1 MPEDISNKLVIGIST
16 RALFDLTQSN
26 QIFEEQGID
35 AYRQH
40 QIALENEILQP
51 GNSFNLVNKLLNINQ
66 FGDFVEVILLS
77 RNSADCGIRIFNSI
91 NHYGLNISR
100 AAFTNGSR
108 RHPYIKAFGVD
119 LFLSANHDDVLHTL
133 NQGNAAATVLPSS
146 AATQDASDQLRI
158 AFDGDAV
165 LFSDEAERIY
175 QHDGLDAF
183 HQSEQQRKDQP
194 LQLGPFSG
202 FLEAL
207 HRIQTHFDPD
217 ECPIRTALVTARSA
231 PAHERVIRTFRQWD
245 VRVDESFFLGGI
257 NKAEFLKAFRADIF
271 FDDQPGHC
279 ESASEHVSAAHVPHG
294 IINEKPVD

>member
-1 MPEDISNKLVIGIST
+1 MVT
-16 RALFDLTQSN
+16 R
-26 QIFEEQGID
+26 
-35 AYRQH
+35 
-40 QIALENEILQP
+40 
-51 GNSFNLVNKLLNINQ
+51 
-66 FGDFVEVILLS
+66 
-77 RNSADCGIRIFNSI
+77 C
-91 NHYGLNISR
+91 
-100 AAFTNGSR
+100 
-108 RHPYIKAFGVD
+108 
-119 LFLSANHDDVLHTL
+119 
-133 NQGNAAATVLPSS
+133 
-146 AATQDASDQLRI
+146 
-158 AFDGDAV
+158 
-165 LFSDEAERIY
+165 SDEAERIY

-183 HQSEQQRKDQP
+183 HQSEQRRKDQP

-294 IINEKPVD
+294 IVNEKTVD